1 VSAPLPPQ
9 PAGEVRVTEYVRRA
23 ARRWYVVVLAI
34 VAAVAVVFLHGV
46 SGATKQSSATASVYL
61 GQPFTPGGASVLTST
76 PLSNPQISIQFVTA
90 PQQIAKAADA
100 AGIDHSSLRKHV
112 SVLSSSGSG
121 TGTGKAAAGGGPPTI
136 TITVEGPWT
145 PAKVETVANT
155 LAGSLIDYANRYTNL
170 KMRLIAARIASEKA
184 EMATLKEV
192 QTRAHANLAAIDASS
207 EPPLQKVA
215 ASSPLVS
222 DLSAS
227 ATQIGQLTL
236 NLTNDQVTLVAA
248 RDIESAQFISRA
260 TGRKVS
266 AATRRSSLIIAAMV
280 GLIVGVGLAL
290 AWEALSVRPRREP
303 A

>member
-1 VSAPLPPQ
+1 
-9 PAGEVRVTEYVRRA
+9 VRVTEYVRRA
-23 ARRWYVVVLAI
+23 ARRWYVVALAI